1 MSSPGCAA
9 SSSAN
14 NTSLVFHVCWHQ
26 SAGTHHQGTPYQVTV
41 HTRHAQVW
49 VGIHMPHAVESG
61 LKGAVK
67 RWRDAQTALLPG
79 AELPSL
85 IDAT

>member
-1 MSSPGCAA
+1 MLPAALRTTLPWSFMSVGI
-9 SSSAN
+9 N
-14 NTSLVFHVCWHQ
+14 VLVQ
-26 SAGTHHQGTPYQVTV
+26 RQGAPYQVTV
-41 HTRHAQVW
+41 HTLHAQVW
-49 VGIHMPHAVESG
+49 VGIHMPHGVESG
-61 LKGAVK
+61 LKGAIK